1 MSDLG
6 RSADRGDQLREQ
18 SYDPDTANVPLRA
31 ESRTATPSMIFWFWA
46 ASGASVAV
54 LPSGVIIAG
63 AGGMNAPAAVLA
75 VIVGL
80 LLAGL
85 VLVLVSLTGLRTG
98 RATLALSGDV
108 FGSWGNRLP
117 LAISFVVLLGW
128 CAVMAVLAVYCVDAI
143 LQQFGIV
150 ITDTVKIVI
159 LAVFAGFLILMVG
172 LGYRLIQLTQ
182 KWIALAVGLVVLAL
196 TIDAAIHT
204 DWSATLS
211 TPLGGIEPVIAGV
224 VIALTSAASGWWNS
238 GADFSRFL
246 DPGIRERSVARAV
259 MAGMSGIALILLA
272 GCFVFFWQP
281 DILQEENPVLG
292 ATKSLSPAAAVIG
305 IVIALLGLHAA
316 TVTNLYSAS
325 LNLNTFGLRNR
336 AVTVT
341 LCAVAVVAIGSWV
354 LLGAT
359 SFYEWFQAFLTVLGV
374 PIAAW
379 AGVYV
384 VPALN
389 SRTWPVA
396 REGVCWWAILWLL
409 VGIVVGLGFLE
420 TNVQGLSWV
429 GYLSVLAP
437 GFASAGG
444 GVLVAF
450 VISFIGAWLTR
461 RLWLPQKAA

>member
-1 MSDLG
+1 MSGMRPDPGEELQE
-6 RSADRGDQLREQ
+6 RT
-18 SYDPDTANVPLRA
+18 YDPDTANVPLRP

-46 ASGASVAV
+46 ASGSSVAV

-63 AGGMNAPAAVLA
+63 AAGMNAPAAVVA
-75 VIVGL
+75 VVVGL

-85 VLVLVSLTGLRTG
+85 VLVVVSLSGLRTG

-108 FGSWGNRLP
+108 FGTWGNRLP

-128 CAVMAVLAVYCVDAI
+128 CAVMAVLAVYSVDAI
-143 LQQFGIV
+143 LQRFGIV
-150 ITDTVKIVI
+150 ITDTVKILILVI
-159 LAVFAGFLILMVG
+159 FAGFLILMVG

-182 KWIALAVGLVVLAL
+182 KWIALAVGIVLL
-196 TIDAAIHT
+196 GLMVDAAIHT
-204 DWSATLS
+204 DWPTTLS
-211 TPLGGIEPVIAGV
+211 VPLGGIEPVVAGV
-224 VIALTSAASGWWNS
+224 VIAMTSAASGWWNS

-246 DPGIRERSVARAV
+246 DPGTRERTVGRAV
-259 MAGMSGIALILLA
+259 MAGMSGIALVLLS
-272 GCFVFFWQP
+272 GCSVFFWQP
-281 DILQEENPVLG
+281 GILQEENPILG
-292 ATKSLSPAAAVIG
+292 ATRVLSPAGAIVG

-316 TVTNLYSAS
+316 AVTNLYSAS

-341 LCAVAVVAIGSWV
+341 LCAVAVVAIGVWV

-384 VPALN
+384 VPAVD
-389 SRTWPVA
+389 SRTWPRTGDRTA
-396 REGVCWWAILWLL
+396 WWPMGWLV

-420 TNVQGLSWV
+420 TDVQGLSWV
-429 GYLSVLAP
+429 GYFSDIAP

-450 VISFIGAWLTR
+450 VVSFGGAWLTR
-461 RLWLPQKAA
+461 RRWLPTTVG